1 MASHD
6 ALNWYVTFVSYV
18 PESSAWLLLGILLV
32 VCSTERVGPT
42 DYVGY
47 LLSLQVNGKAT
58 LRPNEGVPSE
68 IVTAPITE
76 QRTTIHRQ

>member
-18 PESSAWLLLGILLV
+18 PESSAWLIFGILLV

-47 LLSLQVNGKAT
+47 LLSLKVNGKKQ
-58 LRPNEGVPSE
+58 
-68 IVTAPITE
+68 PIG
-76 QRTTIHRQ
+76 RIKAFLLKL